1 MVEDGLELFGEDW
14 GVVGGDAE
22 GDGRA
27 DVAEDGVADGVG
39 HLGDVLV
46 GDGEIE
52 AVFAGFGEND
62 SEGVG
67 GEVLELVD
75 IEIEGATV
83 GDVGD
88 VGAGHS
94 GELDFRDEEGAE
106 DAGVVFADQPF
117 REVDDEDLAF
127 IHDFADIEAGFW
139 LANDVPDDRV
149 GGESADLV
157 QNWSDGFVDLF
168 FVPLTEFVF
177 PKLKDGDIGTI
188 IEGFFA
194 EIFVGEET
202 GDVEE
207 GGFGAIEE
215 GENRVAED
223 VFEARAPRVAK
234 HTFQNADNFGTDIG
248 LSRRIGDLERVEGDW
263 VGGVGWVEVDDIFD
277 AAFGDET
284 EVVDGEVAVRVDD
297 TIALVVENI
306 RECEKFEHTGLT
318 SASLTDDIDV
328 AGAVAAEHTKL
339 VIDAAE
345 VS

>member
-1 MVEDGLELFGEDW
+1 MVEDGFELLGEDW

-22 GDGRA
+22 RDGRT

-52 AVFAGFGEND
+52 AVFASFGEND

-75 IEIEGATV
+75 VEVEGAAV

-88 VGAGHS
+88 VGSGHG
-94 GELDFRDEEGAE
+94 GELDFRDEEGAK
-106 DAGVVFADQPF
+106 DAGVVFADQTF
-117 REVDDEDLAF
+117 REINDENLAF
-127 IHDFADIEAGFW
+127 VHDFADVKAGFW

-149 GGESADLV
+149 GGEGTHLV

-168 FVPLTEFVF
+168 FVPLTEFVL
-177 PKLKDGDIGTI
+177 PELEDGDVGTI
-188 IEGFFA
+188 IESFFA
-194 EIFVGEET
+194 EIFVGEEA
-202 GDVEE
+202 GDIEE

-215 GENRVAED
+215 GENSVAED
-223 VFEARAPRVAK
+223 VFEARTPRVAE

-248 LSRRIGDLERVEGDW
+248 FSRRIGDLERVEGNW
-263 VGGVGWVEVDDIFD
+263 VGGVGRVEVDDIFD

-284 EVVDGEVAVRVDD
+284 EVVDGEVAMRVDD

-318 SASLTDDIDV
+318 STGLTDDIDV
-328 AGAVAAEHTKL
+328 AGAVAAEHAEL
-339 VIDAAE
+339 VVDAAE